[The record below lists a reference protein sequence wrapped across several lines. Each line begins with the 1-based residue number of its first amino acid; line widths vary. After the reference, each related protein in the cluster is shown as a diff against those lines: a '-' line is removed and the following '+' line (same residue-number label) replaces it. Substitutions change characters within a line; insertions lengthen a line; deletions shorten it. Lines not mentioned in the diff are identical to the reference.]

1 MIIDLRPLASTA
13 SGTAPRLCIH
23 SHVQGHFGPKPYR
36 SHAVTLPRMV
46 LTQDS
51 SDTLEEL
58 SWKSPSEA
66 RRETRGLLAN
76 GEYDTDAMDTFFRL
90 RPERAWARLAQIL
103 IEVCGVLLA
112 LGVDQLV
119 GRSSSNDHTDSA
131 QTSFAAGGAGAPG
144 HIRRAVTRL
153 GPNFVKIG
161 QALASRPDLVGE
173 AIAGELLLLQDAMPL
188 FSNDIAREFIY
199 EELGAYPEDIFQDIG
214 DNPVAAASLGQVYKA
229 QVDGRAVAVKVQRP
243 DLLEAV
249 GLDFYVARGIATAI
263 TRLSRSSNFFT
274 GRLSVRSDL
283 VAAVDEYGSRLFEE
297 LDYQK
302 EAQNMVRF
310 RELYGAMP
318 GILVPGVLLG
328 YSGKRVITSEWIDG
342 EKLVDDQAQV
352 SPADLPILRVGIEC
366 TLTQLLD
373 KGFLHADPHGGNLL
387 KTADKCLA
395 YLDFGLVSV
404 IPPGVMDALI
414 CATVNVMNRDYVAL
428 AKGFPALALMS
439 ESDLSE
445 DFGPF
450 AAALEG
456 ALDPIVADFRRQM
469 GLDGGFGSDGAQSGF
484 ERVAFAQLIDRVF
497 LLARS
502 FNFRVP
508 PYFIS
513 NVRALGELEGLAMTA
528 DPGFNLISVVYP
540 YVCRRLLTDPSP
552 SLRAAL
558 KDFIVAED
566 GSVQWEVL
574 DALVSDSNFLDERV
588 GAGGETRRAPLDL
601 SLEFFLSSEG
611 AFVRSAVVSDLKIAA
626 ADSVSRIIPPVFLE
640 IRRRRRRHRQRRRPS
655 DDTGARATSTLSSSA
670 FSTSRQQQPQGLAHS
685 EVHHIDGGGGDDHF
699 ALARKQQAA
708 EREARAVSRRLVR
721 KRALR
726 SARRKPILVVRV
738 AAAVLAAA
746 GRGMGSAVLGAFQ
759 GLVSSRQDDGTASV

>member
-1 MIIDLRPLASTA
+1 MLLTPEST
-13 SGTAPRLCIH
+13 TTR
-23 SHVQGHFGPKPYR
+23 
-36 SHAVTLPRMV
+36 
-46 LTQDS
+46 
-51 SDTLEEL
+51 EL
-58 SWKSPSEA
+58 SWKPPWEA
-66 RRETRGLLAN
+66 RSETRGALAER
-76 GEYDTDAMDTFFRL
+76 GYDTAAMDRFFVL
-90 RPERAWARLAQIL
+90 RPERTWARLAQIL
-103 IEVCGVLLA
+103 VEFVGIVLA
-112 LGVDQLV
+112 LGADQLV
-119 GRSSSNDHTDSA
+119 GRGHSTRTGDETTASATATDEA
-131 QTSFAAGGAGAPG
+131 VEGGGGGAPG

-188 FSNDIAREFIY
+188 FSNQVAREFIR
-199 EELGAYPEDIFQDIG
+199 EELGAYPEDIFDSIG
-214 DNPVAAASLGQVYKA
+214 DNPIAAASLGQVYKA
-229 QVDGRAVAVKVQRP
+229 QLHGRPVAVKVQRP

-249 GLDFYVARGIATAI
+249 GLDFYVARGLAAAL
-263 TRLSRSSNFFT
+263 TRLSGSSSFFG
-274 GRLSVRSDL
+274 GRLVVRSDL

-297 LDYQK
+297 LDYRK

-310 RELYGAMP
+310 RELYGDMP
-318 GILVPGVLLG
+318 GILVPGVLLE

-342 EKLVDDQAQV
+342 EKLVDDLAQV
-352 SPADLPILRVGIEC
+352 NPADLPILRVGIDC

-387 KTADKCLA
+387 KTADKRLA

-414 CATVNVMNRDYVAL
+414 CSTVNVMNRDYVAL

-439 ESDLSE
+439 EGDLSE

-450 AAALEG
+450 AAALER

-469 GLDGGFGSDGAQSGF
+469 GLDGGFGSEAPSGS

-558 KDFIVAED
+558 KDLIVADD
-566 GSVQWEVL
+566 GTVQWEVL
-574 DALVSDSNFLDERV
+574 EALMRDSNFLDQRV
-588 GAGGETRRAPLDL
+588 RAGGGTRRPPLDISLDFIL
-601 SLEFFLSSEG
+601 SGEG
-611 AFVRSAVVSDLKIAA
+611 AFVRSALVSDLK
-626 ADSVSRIIPPVFLE
+626 RIGGRSPWAT
-640 IRRRRRRHRQRRRPS
+640 RRGKVEPSMTPRPI
-655 DDTGARATSTLSSSA
+655 SSA
-670 FSTSRQQQPQGLAHS
+670 
-685 EVHHIDGGGGDDHF
+685 I
-699 ALARKQQAA
+699 
-708 EREARAVSRRLVR
+708 
-721 KRALR
+721 
-726 SARRKPILVVRV
+726 ARRTQKLQQE
-738 AAAVLAAA
+738 
-746 GRGMGSAVLGAFQ
+746 RGEKKRERCRGGC
-759 GLVSSRQDDGTASV
+759 